1 MRLLPLHN
9 DYVFKALFVRNPDIL
24 LDLINALPQFTG
36 EHKVAEISILNP
48 ELPKLGEIDK
58 VSILD
63 IRAKDLTGREFILE
77 MQGNSHPFL
86 PERLLLYWSKT
97 FSSGI
102 NQGMEYSALPKVYS
116 INFFNFVLIGNT
128 EFFHTTFQILDTRTG
143 KIALTEHLEI
153 TIIELPKIGKK
164 MASLQTDLERWIYFF
179 RNAHKLKEEPLQNL
193 SSNNPMLSKAIGELE
208 FLSQDAKTRQIYE
221 ERLKADLDYNTGM
234 ADAFRK
240 GEAKGKQEGILLGKE
255 KGILEGEFR
264 NRLNTAR
271 IMKDKGF
278 SQEEIMEI
286 TALTKEDLTKNGI

>member
-1 MRLLPLHN
+1 
-9 DYVFKALFVRNPDIL
+9 VRNPDIL

-36 EHKVAEISILNP
+36 EHKVTEISILNP

-63 IRAKDLTGREFILE
+63 VRARDLMNREFILE

-102 NQGMEYSALPKVYS
+102 GQGMEYSALPKVYS
-116 INFFNFVLIGNT
+116 INFLNFVLIGNT

-143 KIALTEHLEI
+143 KIALTDHLEI
-153 TIIELPKIGKK
+153 TIIELPKISKK
-164 MASLQTDLERWIYFF
+164 IESLHSDLERWIYFF

-193 SSNNPMLSKAIGELE
+193 SSNNPMLSKALGELE

-234 ADAFRK
+234 ADAYRK
-240 GEAKGKQEGILLGKE
+240 GEAKGKEEGILVGKQEGILMGKQE
-255 KGILEGEFR
+255 GILEGEFR
-264 NRLNTAR
+264 KSVNTAR
-271 IMKDKGF
+271 ILKNKGF

-286 TALTKEDLTKNGI
+286 TGLNKEDLIQNGI

>member
-9 DYVFKALFVRNPDIL
+9 DYIFKALFVRNPDIL

-36 EHKVAEISILNP
+36 EHKVTEISILNP

-58 VSILD
+58 ASILD
-63 IRAKDLTGREFILE
+63 IRAKDLMNREFILE

-102 NQGMEYSALPKVYS
+102 GQGMEYSALPKVYS
-116 INFFNFVLIGNT
+116 INFLNFVLIGNT
-128 EFFHTTFQILDTRTG
+128 EFFHTSFQILDTRTG
-143 KIALTEHLEI
+143 KIALTDHLEI
-153 TIIELPKIGKK
+153 TIIELPKISKK
-164 MASLQTDLERWIYFF
+164 MASLQSDLERWIYFF

-234 ADAFRK
+234 ADAYRR
-240 GEAKGKQEGILLGKE
+240 GQQEGILVGKQE
-255 KGILEGEFR
+255 GILEGEFR

-271 IMKDKGF
+271 VMVKEGF
-278 SQEEIMEI
+278 TVDQIIRI
-286 TALTKEDLTKNGI
+286 TGLTEEDLTKNGI

>member
-9 DYVFKALFVRNPDIL
+9 DYIFKALFVRNPDIL

-48 ELPKLGEIDK
+48 ELPKLGEIEK

-63 IRAKDLTGREFILE
+63 IRAKDLMNREFILE

-102 NQGMEYSALPKVYS
+102 GQGMEYSALPKVYS
-116 INFFNFVLIGNT
+116 INFLNFLMIGNT
-128 EFFHTTFQILDTRTG
+128 EFFHTSFQILDTRTG
-143 KIALTEHLEI
+143 KIALTDHLEI
-153 TIIELPKIGKK
+153 TIIELPKISKK
-164 MASLQTDLERWIYFF
+164 MASLQSDLERWIYFF

-193 SSNNPMLSKAIGELE
+193 SSNNPMISKAIGELE
-208 FLSQDAKTRQIYE
+208 FLSQDTKTRQIYE

-234 ADAFRK
+234 ADAYRK
-240 GEAKGKQEGILLGKE
+240 GEAKGKQEGILVGKQE
-255 KGILEGEFR
+255 GILEGDFR

-271 IMKDKGF
+271 VMVKEGF
-278 SQEEIMEI
+278 TVDQIIRI
-286 TALTKEDLTKNGI
+286 TGLTEEDLTKNGI

>member
-1 MRLLPLHN
+1 MRLLPLYN
-9 DYVFKALFVRNPDIL
+9 DYIFKALFVRNPDIL
-24 LDLINALPQFTG
+24 LNLIGALPQFTN
-36 EHKVAEISILNP
+36 EHKVTEITILNP

-63 IRAKDLTGREFILE
+63 IRARDLSGREFILE

-102 NQGMEYSALPKVYS
+102 QQGMNYSALPKVYS
-116 INFFNFVLIGNT
+116 INFLNFVLIGNT
-128 EFFHTTFQILDTRTG
+128 EFFHTSFQILDTRTG
-143 KIALTEHLEI
+143 KIALTDHLEI
-153 TIIELPKIGKK
+153 TIIELPKISKQIG
-164 MASLQTDLERWIYFF
+164 LVQTDLERWIYFF

-193 SSNNPMLSKAIGELE
+193 SSNNPMISKAFGELE

-221 ERLKADLDYNTGM
+221 ERLKADLDYNSGM
-234 ADAFRK
+234 VDAFRR
-240 GEAKGKQEGILLGKE
+240 GEQ

-264 NRLNTAR
+264 KSINTAR

-278 SQEEIMEI
+278 SQQEILEI
-286 TALTKEDLTKNGI
+286 TGLTKEDLLKNGILI